1 MPAWMTGRRWW
12 LGGTAA
18 LSAPGLSSSCS
29 RLGVLVSLGAP
40 CLLASRGICL

>member
-1 MPAWMTGRRWW
+1 MTGRRWL

-29 RLGVLVSLGAP
+29 RLGVLVSLGAASFR
-40 CLLASRGICL
+40 ASRGICL